1 MAAATRERIGANRTV
16 KRDVRPL
23 AANVKVFKGTFAAC
37 YASGFYGPATGN
49 AGEVVVGRWYQTVDN
64 TGGANGAAS
73 ADLNYLR
80 ERELTLAANDTGT
93 AVTVADRERLIYML
107 DDQTVTGNA
116 TKGPAGVCYDVTQE
130 GVWFEAGVAPLVVTP
145 AGADE

>member
-64 TGGANGAAS
+64 TGGANGAAH
-73 ADLNYLR
+73 ADLSYMR
-80 ERELTLAANDTGT
+80 ERELSLAANDSGT

-107 DDQTVTGNA
+107 DDQTVTGNTDKA
-116 TKGPAGVCYDVTQE
+116 PAGVCYDVTAE
-130 GVWFEAGVAPLVVTP
+130 GVWFEPGVAPLSAPT
-145 AGADE
+145 GGE